1 MDDTLSLR
9 VIVAGPGEHVITL
22 TNLAPTLSLAHFRT
36 LLASQL
42 PNQTDAHRVPTARL
56 IYSGRVLTSPDA
68 TLGSLNIP
76 TNSTLHL
83 VFSSA
88 TAPGGGG
95 GGPPAM
101 EDTGSLGGPTG
112 GGHRGFDRLLAMGM
126 DAEGV
131 SVLRSLFLTEAIEQM
146 GPVLPLQPN
155 ETESSRVLRLEVR
168 TWFGW

>member
-22 TNLAPTLSLAHFRT
+22 TNLAPTLSLAHFRA

-42 PNQTDAHRVPTARL
+42 PNQADAYRVPTARL
-56 IYSGRVLTSPDA
+56 IYSGRVLSSPDA

-76 TNSTLHL
+76 TDSTLHL

-88 TAPGGGG
+88 TAPGA
-95 GGPPAM
+95 GPPTV
-101 EDTGSLGGPTG
+101 EDSGALGGTG
-112 GGHRGFDRLLAMGM
+112 GGHRGFDRLLGMGM

-131 SVLRSLFLTEAIEQM
+131 SVLRSLFLTEVIEQM

-155 ETESSRVLRLEVR
+155 ETESSRVLRMEVSR
-168 TWFGW
+168 VWWWW